1 VRHPLRQSLSAFV
14 LQTARLDCDTPY
26 FSVFSTNSRA
36 IVELGPTF
44 VCPDIAAASDRRAAL
59 RLGYG
64 ETFCIEESVMS
75 IRTQFPLETIMIRS
89 IGFAV
94 VALVAVVFVSNAE
107 ARLFGSNGGYGS
119 NGGGGSHGSHGGWFK
134 HGSNGGH
141 GSHGGFFKR
150 LHGSNGSHG
159 SNGGY
164 GSNGGNGSNGGHGSN
179 GGSYSTESAPTEE
192 APKAEEKSS
201 T

>member
-1 VRHPLRQSLSAFV
+1 V
-14 LQTARLDCDTPY
+14 LQAARLDCDTPY
-26 FSVFSTNSRA
+26 FSDFFTNSRA
-36 IVELGPTF
+36 SVELGPTF

-107 ARLFGSNGGYGS
+107 ARLFGSHGSNGGYGS

-179 GGSYSTESAPTEE
+179 GGSYTTESAPTEE